1 MRNRLQRPKVRW
13 MVKEKRLV
21 FFHRGKNTKN
31 KKVMLKILI
40 QWTAPW
46 HVALQYFNQ
55 KFCSFLPSL
64 LSCGGLAVMLLPLLG
79 CLGSLWHILHKW
91 HLPPDPLHHALT
103 KFGFCLWVIFIPLFT
118 DPITPVPLEQAE
130 AQSSPALSG
139 SKPQTTV
146 WLPTAP
152 SLCVTSG
159 SSASCSDQFCSY
171 RKLFCQ
177 RKGAAAC
184 LVKVLCNSYQ
194 LKICFSSF
202 GEPGLIAVW
211 HCKFPLGSIFWVTY
225 YG

>member
-118 DPITPVPLEQAE
+118 DPITTVPLEQLRAALPCQDQSHKQQSGFPQPHPSVWPRGALPP
-130 AQSSPALSG
+130 AQI
-139 SKPQTTV
+139 
-146 WLPTAP
+146 
-152 SLCVTSG
+152 
-159 SSASCSDQFCSY
+159 SSA
-171 RKLFCQ
+171 LTE
-177 RKGAAAC
+177 
-184 LVKVLCNSYQ
+184 N
-194 LKICFSSF
+194 CFAR
-202 GEPGLIAVW
+202 GRALLPA
-211 HCKFPLGSIFWVTY
+211 
-225 YG
+225 